1 MTEMVPPS
9 APEPPKKKDTTG
21 LEFMEGI
28 SVRLLIHFFFFLLLS
43 SSSSSSSSSS
53 FSSSIFQSRSS
64 RPLNDLLSSSYD

>member
-9 APEPPKKKDTTG
+9 APEPPKKKDLTG

-28 SVRLLIHFFFFLLLS
+28 SVRLLILFFFFLLL
-43 SSSSSSSSSS
+43 SSSSSSSSS

>member
-28 SVRLLIHFFFFLLLS
+28 SVRLLILFFFFLLL
-43 SSSSSSSSSS
+43 SSSSSSSSS

>member
-9 APEPPKKKDTTG
+9 APERPKKKDTTG

-28 SVRLLIHFFFFLLLS
+28 SVRLLILFFFFLLL
-43 SSSSSSSSSS
+43 SSSSSSSS

>member
-28 SVRLLIHFFFFLLLS
+28 SVRLLILFFFFLLL